1 VSLRGL
7 RTIFGTAGSSY
18 KESFVVSLLRLS
30 DDGTASALFAVVERS
45 KLILP
50 FFVLLLGS
58 CGPNGFHAP
67 LASQTTAPTT
77 TYTPPTST
85 VGKTGLVTG
94 ATTIDGIELTTEAA
108 GAARLTGRLKLAPL
122 GGGALIEIPL
132 DLAGPIAPAEST
144 GLGAAYLSPIDTGVL
159 QERKVEVA
167 AKMMCLV
174 EDCSQYFVNIYVRHN
189 GDKSKTYVHQIHYV
203 TKDAAPAAP
212 APAVPSTASGQDGV
226 KVADAA
232 MDGSKDNEYEENDGD
247 DDTEDGFYVGET
259 EKDLR
264 AFDEVSKAHPVK
276 AVSPSL
282 PVKGSSSRPS
292 PPPVPGSAG
301 KSAAPVK
308 PAPPAAPAT
317 SEATPAKPVDSV
329 KAGTSTSLS
338 HAPANAAAAAIN
350 AVNALAQAVFRVDN
364 GHLQNADNLL
374 DFVNIHKDAG
384 FKMINAANNRV
395 YSTRDMLGIL
405 SLLGKHSLTAVN
417 NYVLAVGDVA
427 AKNGGKIGSHKSH
440 RTGMDADIGYYFD
453 NENLRQRFTNAVN
466 NKSWMVEEQWELF
479 KLVAK
484 TGNVDRI
491 FIHPSLKQRLCELAQ
506 KKGEIRASDVGGD
519 AFEALV
525 RLQPEPSHFNHF
537 HLRLLCSTSQP
548 LCQDRAAVTRVLGCH
563 F

>member
-1 VSLRGL
+1 
-7 RTIFGTAGSSY
+7 
-18 KESFVVSLLRLS
+18 
-30 DDGTASALFAVVERS
+30 VERS

-50 FFVLLLGS
+50 FFALLLGS

-85 VGKTGLVTG
+85 VSKTGLVTG
-94 ATTIDGIELTTEAA
+94 ATTVEGGELTTDAAA
-108 GAARLTGRLKLAPL
+108 GAAHLTGRLKLTPL
-122 GGGALIEIPL
+122 GGGAVIEIPL
-132 DLAGPIAPAEST
+132 ELTGPIATAEST

-159 QERKVEVA
+159 KERKVEVA

-189 GDKSKTYVHQIHYV
+189 GDKSKAYVHQIHYV
-203 TKDAAPAAP
+203 TKDTAPATPP
-212 APAVPSTASGQDGV
+212 APTAPSTAAGQDGA
-226 KVADAA
+226 KVADTA

-276 AVSPSL
+276 AVPPSL

-301 KSAAPVK
+301 TAAAPATPAKSAAPGK
-308 PAPPAAPAT
+308 PAPPAPTTPASGT

-329 KAGTSTSLS
+329 KAGTSTTLS
-338 HAPANAAAAAIN
+338 SAPANAAAAAVN

-374 DFVNIHKDAG
+374 DFVNGHKDAG

-405 SLLGKHSLTAVN
+405 AILGKHSLTAVN

-427 AKNGGKIGSHKSH
+427 AKNGGRIGSHKSH

-453 NENLRQRFTNAVN
+453 NENMRQRFTNAVN
-466 NKSWMVEEQWELF
+466 NKSWMVEEQWGLF
-479 KLVAK
+479 KVAAK

-548 LCQDRAAVTRVLGCH
+548 LCRDRVAITRVLGCH